1 MKEKSI
7 QDGRGLLAIG
17 ESGVRFIE
25 VNGEPALTSEEL
37 GRHLG
42 FKHPVKAISNIYERN
57 REELEPFCS
66 VLNLRTEA
74 GQRNYR
80 VFFEQGIYIVCM
92 LAKTEKAKRFRRQV
106 AHLLKAVREKRV
118 HEMMDSARR
127 EGALMMLELSRRVKT
142 YGRDPVEH
150 IEDHLKLREAGFN
163 LKKTARFLRIGDKA
177 MTSFDMALRDMGF
190 KIGGEKP
197 GTKKARQEVLPCCL

>member
-42 FKHPVKAISNIYERN
+42 FQHPRRSINNIYERN

-66 VLNLRTEA
+66 DINLMSEA

-106 AHLLKAVREKRV
+106 AQLLKAVREKRV